1 VASAFDTHFETV
13 VAPGLLAFHG
23 MTVTHWPRGYDG
35 SAAEVTAVWEPDET
49 PALTR
54 GEGGDETAYSG
65 TLHVLTSV
73 EVHREDRWVIDDVTY
88 TTQLVGKPVG
98 GMRTLTLQSVERIQT
113 GRRNRERTL

>member
-1 VASAFDTHFETV
+1 MSLRDIAAADAVAIFDSGDVE
-13 VAPGLLAFHG
+13 
-23 MTVTHWPRGYDG
+23 TVTHWPRGYDG
-35 SAAEVTAVWEPDET
+35 PTATVTAVWEPDET
-49 PALTR
+49 R
-54 GEGGDETAYSG
+54 GEGGDETAFSG

-88 TTQLVGKPVG
+88 TTQVIGKQVG